1 MYHVFACDASTVGRS
16 RLILDTNT
24 PGPDYLAM
32 DFMTESYG
40 HYALRLLF
48 AALIGGAIGLEREI
62 KGKPAGMRTN
72 ILMCLGSCLIM
83 ILSVQVAQNGGKMA
97 DPGRIAAQVV
107 TGIGFLGA
115 GTIIRSRVSVT
126 GLTSAA
132 TLWFVAALGLVIGF
146 GDYFLALAATILMII
161 TLTFL
166 RSLER
171 HIEVSNQLHIIR
183 LEVTAESKSLAHVHR
198 VLIANGISPD
208 EVDLKREDGVIKVE
222 IEYVATEKKH
232 QRILQAFDEL
242 TGVEILLDY

>member
-1 MYHVFACDASTVGRS
+1 MLDLFLTPDRSDA
-16 RLILDTNT
+16 
-24 PGPDYLAM
+24 DYLAM
-32 DFMTESYG
+32 DVFAEDYG
-40 HYALRLLF
+40 HYLLRLLF
-48 AALIGGAIGLEREI
+48 AALVGGAIGLEREI

-83 ILSVQVAQNGGKMA
+83 ILSMHVAQNSGKMA

-146 GDYFLALAATILMII
+146 GDYVLALAATVLMII

-166 RSLER
+166 RTVER
-171 HIEVSNQLHIIR
+171 HIEVSNQLHILR
-183 LEVTAESKSLAHVHR
+183 LNVTAEGKSLAHVHR
-198 VLIANGISPD
+198 VLIEHRISPD
-208 EVDLKREDGVIKVE
+208 DVDLKRDDGGVTIA

-232 QRILQAFDEL
+232 ERVLRALEEL
-242 TGVEILLDY
+242 GGVEVTLDY